1 MYKLNKIVAP
11 RSVIW
16 AKKSIYYDKPELS
29 NPDKTSMFL
38 VTYVNEDY
46 FFGCPLTMNP
56 SPKNSTVL
64 LKSHYPLKRDS
75 RVNEYLYKLTGQDIV
90 SDELFKITRGTFE
103 YFKRCLYQRI
113 ALGHAESPEEYND
126 IFVEE
131 YLKDYR
137 PTVNNIVVY
146 PSAEKVFRYY
156 YVAGETEKDY
166 LLLKLNKNSYNNFS
180 LIHEQI
186 LPMSKSVRF
195 YDYYTSDSLIDD
207 PTQITAG
214 KVYIKK

>member
-75 RVNEYLYKLTGQDIV
+75 RVNEYLYKLTGQDIIG
-90 SDELFKITRGTFE
+90 DELFKVTRGTLE

-113 ALGHAESPEEYND
+113 VLGNAESPEEYND

-156 YVAGETEKDY
+156 YVAGETEKD
-166 LLLKLNKNSYNNFS
+166 LAEGIFDFE
-180 LIHEQI
+180 EQVDNA
-186 LPMSKSVRF
+186 SQ
-195 YDYYTSDSLIDD
+195 DTSDNELHEIFEETTNNDLSNLDIFDD
-207 PTQITAG
+207 FG
-214 KVYIKK
+214 DFDE